1 MPRII
6 PFVLFLLIGTTSFAM
21 NNSET
26 NSILETE
33 DVRVSVATWAP
44 QVNIQS
50 DCQTAQ
56 RFFESEQSVSGTV
69 ITQSFT
75 PCQTGTM
82 SHLLV
87 NAVFDFIPQQS
98 YNFTTIITDGDG
110 GVVATG
116 TATFQE
122 GDSHLTFVIGDYD
135 FMEDTEYSIKLNV
148 PGQLN
153 LIYQASID
161 SQFYAGT
168 MTIDGT
174 QVDQNLCFIG
184 LMHDSDATDHETGEE
199 HEEET
204 EEDPHSDIHWGPHG
218 IKPPLD
224 REELRHLVYPNPFV
238 QDFQIEIDTKA
249 EVAGTIA
256 LYNFMGKKVF
266 DQAVPNMA
274 DMKKMQVSPFEEL
287 TKGYYTLRIE
297 YGDNI
302 ILDTVVKQ

>member
-1 MPRII
+1 
-6 PFVLFLLIGTTSFAM
+6 M
-21 NNSET
+21 NNSEN
-26 NSILETE
+26 NSSPELE
-33 DVRVSVATWAP
+33 DIRMSVASWSP
-44 QVNIQS
+44 QINVQA
-50 DCQTAQ
+50 DCQTMQ
-56 RFFESEQSVSGTV
+56 RFFESEEIISGSV
-69 ITQSFT
+69 ITQSFM

-82 SHLLV
+82 STLLL
-87 NAVFDFIPQQS
+87 NAVFESIPQQS
-98 YNFTTIITDGDG
+98 FNFTATVTDNQGSIVTSG
-110 GVVATG
+110 AAVY
-116 TATFQE
+116 QE
-122 GDSHLTFVIGDYD
+122 GDAHLTFEMEDYD
-135 FMEDTEYSIKLNV
+135 FMENTEYTIKLNV

-153 LIYQASID
+153 FIYQASVNA
-161 SQFYAGT
+161 QYYAGT
-168 MTIDGT
+168 MTIDGV

-184 LMHDSDATDHETGEE
+184 LMHDSEATDHEDGEE

-238 QDFQIEIDTKA
+238 SDFQIEIETKA

-266 DQAVPNMA
+266 DQSVPNMA
-274 DMKKMQVSPFEEL
+274 EMKKMQVSPFEEL